1 MSAAILLHKN
11 WRTGLL
17 HALGLAQSEAWRVI
31 RLWLPLMLLPLL
43 YFEVALLNQALYEG
57 HYFDATVI
65 GWEQFLFESMPSQ
78 TWAEVAPYLW
88 LSELLHAASLPSYP
102 IIVVPPLILF
112 IHKRYKAMGQ
122 VVFIFMLVSL
132 VHCLIFIFFP
142 VQGPR
147 YLFPAPTAGDIEEG
161 WLYRLTHWIL
171 ETGSS
176 QGTAFPSAHVAV
188 SFAQTAIS
196 FRVLPRWGWPLVG
209 LSLLLAASTVYGGF
223 HYLIDALAGAT
234 LGLLLAWLAIWLLPQ
249 LRSY

>member
-1 MSAAILLHKN
+1 M
-11 WRTGLL
+11 
-17 HALGLAQSEAWRVI
+17 GLAQSTVWQVV

-43 YFEVALLNQALYEG
+43 YFEVALLNRSLHG
-57 HYFDATVI
+57 GRYFDATVI
-65 GWEQFLFESMPSQ
+65 GWEQFLFGGMPSQ
-78 TWAEVAPYLW
+78 TWAELAPYLW
-88 LSELLHAASLPSYP
+88 LSELLHAAYLAYYA
-102 IIVVPPLILF
+102 IIVVPPLVLF
-112 IHKRYKAMGQ
+112 IQKRYEAMRQ

-132 VHCLIFIFFP
+132 VHCLVFIFFP

-147 YLFPAPTAGDIEEG
+147 YLFPAPTAGPIEQG

-196 FRVLPRWGWPLVG
+196 FRVLPRWGWSLLG

-223 HYLIDALAGAT
+223 HYLIDALAGGG
-234 LGLLLAWLAIWLLPQ
+234 LGLLLAWLGMRRTTEA
-249 LRSY
+249 S